1 MLRSDRYQTNI
12 VKQSIKNKYIK
23 REIMLRAVKWMDLEI
38 ITLSK
43 ISETAKDKY
52 HKTPLICT
60 I

>member
-1 MLRSDRYQTNI
+1 MLRYDRYQTNI

-23 REIMLRAVKWMDLEI
+23 REITPCAVKWMDLEV

-52 HKTPLICT
+52 PKTPLTCT